1 MSGTF
6 QRRTDELLD
15 QVGDG
20 DLSMHCIVDQ
30 VYARYQHEGLDFKH
44 PQGGQAKYLEE
55 PLYEEHQQY
64 LQDLAGGVLDG
75 SLQERASLVAEDLAA
90 QVQDHAPV
98 EFNDLRR
105 SGHPIVKDNGATIYD
120 RAPAQRRLT
129 EEELRAKGQAR
140 RIQGLL

>member
-1 MSGTF
+1 MGTF
-6 QRRTDELLD
+6 QKRTDELLES
-15 QVGDG
+15 VGDG

-30 VYARYQHEGLDFKH
+30 LYAKWQHERLDYEH

-55 PLYEEHQQY
+55 PLYAEHRQY
-64 LQDLAGGVLDG
+64 LGDLARGVLTG
-75 SLQERASLVAEDLAA
+75 GLQEQAVLVAEDLAA

-105 SGHPIVKDNGATIYD
+105 SGHPIVKDNGAPIYD

-129 EEELRAKGQAR
+129 EEELRAKGRAR
-140 RIQGLL
+140 RL